1 MLKTKKHSN
10 WIKCIIAFCIPVICI
25 FIHMIVARCY
35 PFGENTILIGDAN
48 SQYYVFARM
57 LLNKIGDG
65 SSMLFDWHAGMGYE
79 FYQNLFYYL
88 ASPFNIIAMIIGRW
102 DLELGVVLTMIFQVG
117 MCSLTMMYYLCHTSR
132 NTRENKNLNTW
143 ICLLIAVAYS
153 MCDYMVAYQYTY
165 IWLISLILA
174 PVVMLGVERIFSGES
189 GKLYIISMILVFIT
203 NFYFA
208 WFVCLL
214 SAIWA
219 VDCLDTKNKG
229 WWLYGLYYVLH
240 SILAATISAFVL
252 LPCYLTVLGRKYMM
266 MSGYT
271 DPLTTFGNVA
281 NFLQGFLWGSSIDTL
296 GSSIYTNNNY
306 TGIVILGCMMLFA
319 VDRNVKLKKR
329 VKRIIGIAAMI
340 IASNWLAG
348 IYIFHGFTYPN
359 MFCNR
364 QAFIISILIL
374 ISAFEF
380 LVDIPELR
388 IKDVIIVISVYA
400 IMIAYALFGNTE
412 MESAV
417 VYLVTICIVLYFLVC
432 AWLYVT
438 RRIKKNA
445 LIVNFIVIGFIEL
458 ISNYYFVSG
467 DSYDVSMDRK
477 ADTKEWQEIYNDIK
491 FEKGERKTSWVVSQN
506 NMAYSDTN
514 IFSSVMSRDVWNLY
528 RSLGLV
534 YQGNGG
540 SFAYRGTTPVTSML
554 FNVRNVLTDNV
565 MYYGGYNAVEKI
577 QVHNSY
583 MENDIELQLCENQY
597 LSGLGFMV
605 DDSIRN
611 WNVESDNPFE
621 VQNYF
626 TSNVMDVCDAFEDA
640 GITEWDVAGD
650 GCEITAKDKKTLS
663 YTNVLQSDDYYS
675 RIAYCYT
682 VPDDMDMYVHIKDK
696 HQTITSVYVDGNAVL
711 DDSTYKSPAEM
722 IHIGNVK
729 KGQRIILLMDNNTS
743 PGESS
748 MTNIY
753 VYKYNDAVMQQVL
766 AKVEDYYYDVTKF
779 DGTTVQGNINASE
792 DGIMYTS
799 IPYYKGWKAY
809 VDGEQAD
816 IIKIGNA
823 LCGVKLSSGLHTVEF
838 KYFPYG
844 LKLGL
849 IISMIGIFVAGG
861 IEFYNKRK
869 GLGVREG

>member
-132 NTRENKNLNTW
+132 NTIENKKLNTW
-143 ICLLIAVAYS
+143 ICLLIAVAYA
-153 MCDYMVAYQYTY
+153 MCDYVVAYQYTY

-174 PVVMLGVERIFSGES
+174 PVVMLGVERIFAGES
-189 GKLYIISMILVFIT
+189 GKIYIIAMILVFIT

-208 WFVCLL
+208 WFGCLL
-214 SAIWA
+214 SVIWA
-219 VDCLDTKNKG
+219 VDCLDTKKKS
-229 WWLYGLYYVLH
+229 WWRYGLYYVSY
-240 SILAATISAFVL
+240 SILAAAISAFVL
-252 LPCYLTVLGRKYMM
+252 IPCYVSVFINKYTM
-266 MSGYT
+266 GVDA
-271 DPLTTFGNVA
+271 DPIETFGNIA
-281 NFLQGFLWGSSIDTL
+281 NFIQGFLWGSSIDTL

-306 TGIVILGCMMLFA
+306 TGIILLGCMILFA
-319 VDRNVKLKKR
+319 VDRNIKLKNR
-329 VKRIIGIAAMI
+329 VKRIVGIVAMI
-340 IASNWLAG
+340 TTSNWLAG
-348 IYIFHGFTYPN
+348 IYVFHGFTYPN

-380 LVDIPELR
+380 LTNIPELQ
-388 IKDVIIVISVYA
+388 IKDMVIFISVYA
-400 IMIAYALFGNTE
+400 VMIAYALLGNTE
-412 MESAV
+412 MESAG
-417 VYLVTICIVLYFLVC
+417 VYLVTICIVLCMTAYV
-432 AWLYVT
+432 WLFIT
-438 RRIKKNA
+438 HRIKKSA
-445 LIVNFIVIGFIEL
+445 LIVNFIVIGFAEL
-458 ISNYYFVSG
+458 ISNYYFVSK
-467 DSYDVSMDRK
+467 DSYDVSIDRA
-477 ADTKEWQEIYNDIK
+477 ADTEKWQEIYNDIK
-491 FEKGERKTSWVVSQN
+491 FEKGERKTSWVASQN

-514 IFSSVMSRDVWNLY
+514 IFSSILNRNVWNFY
-528 RSLGLV
+528 RALGLV
-534 YQGNGG
+534 YQGNGR

-554 FNVRNVLTDNV
+554 FNVRNVLTDSAI
-565 MYYGGYNAVEKI
+565 YYGGYKAGENI

-583 MENDIELQLCENQY
+583 IEGDIELQLCENQY

-605 DDSIRN
+605 DDSVRD
-611 WNVESDNPFE
+611 WNLESNNPFE

-626 TSNVMDVCDAFEDA
+626 TSNVMGVGDAFEDA
-640 GITEWDVAGD
+640 EIYEWDAAGD
-650 GCEITAKDKKTLS
+650 GCEIAAKDRETLS

-675 RIAYCYT
+675 RIAYYYT
-682 VPDDMDMYVHIKDK
+682 VPDDMDMYVYIKDT

-729 KGQRIILLMDNNTS
+729 KGQRIILVMDNNTS

-753 VYKYNDAVMQQVL
+753 VYKYNDVVMQQAL
-766 AKVEDYYYDVTKF
+766 TKTGDFSYDVTKF
-779 DGTTVQGNINASE
+779 DGTNVQGNIDSSK
-792 DGIMYTS
+792 DGVMYTS
-799 IPYYKGWKAY
+799 IPYYKGWKVY

-823 LCGVKLSSGLHTVEF
+823 LCGVELSSGSHTVEF

-844 LKLGL
+844 LKIGL

-861 IEFYNKRK
+861 TGFYNKRK

>member
-1 MLKTKKHSN
+1 MLNPQKYGK
-10 WIKCIIAFCIPVICI
+10 WIKYIIAFCIPVVCI
-25 FIHMIVARCY
+25 FVHMIVNKCY
-35 PFGENTILIGDAN
+35 PFGDNTILVGDAN
-48 SQYYVFARM
+48 SQYYVFTRM
-57 LLNKIGDG
+57 LLNKIEDG
-65 SSMLFDWHAGMGYE
+65 SSILFDWHAGMGYE
-79 FYQNLFYYL
+79 FYQNFFYYL
-88 ASPFNIIAMIIGRW
+88 ASPFNIIAVVIGHW
-102 DLELGVVLTMIFQVG
+102 NLELGVVLTMIFQVG
-117 MCSLTMMYYLCHTSR
+117 MCSLTMMYYLCHTAR
-132 NTRENKNLNTW
+132 NKRENKSINTW
-143 ICLLIAVAYS
+143 ICLLIAVSYA

-165 IWLISLILA
+165 IWLISLILV
-174 PVVMLGVERIFSGES
+174 PIVMLGVEKIFRGEC
-189 GKLYIISMILVFIT
+189 GKIYIVAMTLVFIT

-214 SAIWA
+214 SVIWA
-219 VDCLDTKNKG
+219 VDCLDTKKKS
-229 WWLYGLYYVLH
+229 WWRYGLYYVSY
-240 SILAATISAFVL
+240 SILAAAISAFVL

-266 MSGYT
+266 MSGYI

-296 GSSIYTNNNY
+296 GSSTYTNNNY

-319 VDRNVKLKKR
+319 IDRNVKLKKR

-374 ISAFEF
+374 ISAFEL

-432 AWLYVT
+432 VWLYVT

-506 NMAYSDTN
+506 NMSYSDTN
-514 IFSSVMSRDVWNLY
+514 IFSSIMSRDVWNLY

-534 YQGNGG
+534 HQGNGG

-554 FNVRNVLTDNV
+554 FNVRNVLTDSA
-565 MYYGGYNAVEKI
+565 MYYGGYKAGENI

-583 MENDIELQLCENQY
+583 IEGDIELQLCENQY

-605 DDSIRN
+605 DDSICN
-611 WNVESDNPFE
+611 WNVESNNPFE

-626 TSNVMDVCDAFEDA
+626 TSNVMGVSDAFEDA
-640 GITEWDVAGD
+640 EINEWDAAGD
-650 GCEITAKDKKTLS
+650 GCEITAKDRKTLS
-663 YTNVLQSDDYYS
+663 YTNVLQSDDYYC
-675 RIAYCYT
+675 RIAYYYT
-682 VPDDMDMYVHIKDK
+682 VPDDMDMYVYIKDT

-766 AKVEDYYYDVTKF
+766 AKVGDHYYDVTKF
-779 DGTTVQGNINASE
+779 DGTTVQGNINASK

-799 IPYYKGWKAY
+799 IPYYKGWKVY
-809 VDGEQAD
+809 VDGEQAE

-823 LCGVKLSSGLHTVEF
+823 LCGVKLSSGSHTVEF

-861 IEFYNKRK
+861 IQFYNKRK
-869 GLGVREG
+869 DLGVREG

>member
-1 MLKTKKHSN
+1 MRKTRKYGN
-10 WIKCIIAFCIPVICI
+10 WIKYIIAFCIPVVCI
-25 FIHMIVARCY
+25 FVHMIANKCY
-35 PFGENTILIGDAN
+35 PFGDNTILVGDAN
-48 SQYYVFARM
+48 SQYYVFTRM
-57 LLNKIGDG
+57 LLNKIEDG
-65 SSMLFDWHAGMGYE
+65 SFILFDWHAGMGYE
-79 FYQNLFYYL
+79 FYQNFFYYL
-88 ASPFNIIAMIIGRW
+88 ASPFNMIAVVIGHW
-102 DLELGVVLTMIFQVG
+102 NLELGVVLTMIFQVG
-117 MCSLTMMYYLCHTSR
+117 MCSLTMMYYLCHTAR
-132 NTRENKNLNTW
+132 NKRGNKSINTW
-143 ICLLIAVAYS
+143 ICLLIAVSYA

-165 IWLISLILA
+165 IWLSSLILV
-174 PVVMLGVERIFSGES
+174 PIVMLGVEKIFRGEG
-189 GKLYIISMILVFIT
+189 GKIYIVAMTLVFIT

-214 SAIWA
+214 SVIWA
-219 VDCLDTKNKG
+219 VDCLDTRGKR
-229 WWLYGLYYVLH
+229 WWRCGAAYIGY
-240 SILAATISAFVL
+240 SILSAAISAFVL
-252 LPCYLTVLGRKYMM
+252 IPCYVSVVNNKYTMSVDVNPFKTV
-266 MSGYT
+266 
-271 DPLTTFGNVA
+271 GNIA
-281 NFLQGFLWGSSIDTL
+281 NFIQGFLWGSSIDTL

-306 TGIVILGCMMLFA
+306 MGIIILGCVILFA
-319 VDRNVKLKKR
+319 VDRNIKLKNR
-329 VKRIIGIAAMI
+329 VKRIVGIAVMI

-348 IYIFHGFTYPN
+348 IYVFHGFTYPN

-364 QAFIISILIL
+364 QAFIISVLIL

-388 IKDVIIVISVYA
+388 IKDVIIFISVYA

-417 VYLVTICIVLYFLVC
+417 VYLVTLCIVLYFLVC
-432 AWLYVT
+432 VWLYVT
-438 RRIKKNA
+438 RRIKKSA
-445 LIVNFIVIGFIEL
+445 LIVNFIVIGFAEL

-477 ADTKEWQEIYNDIK
+477 ADTKKWQEIYNDIK
-491 FEKGERKTSWVVSQN
+491 LEKGERKTSWVASQN

-514 IFSSVMSRDVWNLY
+514 IFSSILNRGVWNIY
-528 RSLGLV
+528 EALGLV
-534 YQGNGG
+534 YQGNGRT
-540 SFAYRGTTPVTSML
+540 FVYRGTTPVTSML
-554 FNVRNVLTDNV
+554 FNVRNVLTDSTI
-565 MYYGGYNAVEKI
+565 YYGGYKAVENI
-577 QVHNSY
+577 QIHNSY
-583 MENDIELQLCENQY
+583 MGNDIELQLCENQY
-597 LSGLGFMV
+597 LYGLGFMV

-626 TSNVMDVCDAFEDA
+626 TSNIMDVGDAFEDA

-675 RIAYCYT
+675 RIAYYYT
-682 VPDDMDMYVHIKDK
+682 VPDDMDMYVYIKDK

-753 VYKYNDAVMQQVL
+753 VYKYNDDVMQQVL
-766 AKVEDYYYDVTKF
+766 AKVEDHYYDVTKF
-779 DGTTVQGNINASE
+779 DGTTVRGNINASK

-823 LCGVKLSSGLHTVEF
+823 LCGVKLSSGSHTVEF